1 MGLIREIQGI
11 TATINKNER
20 AKRER
25 EQRKILI
32 ENYNAELYGNLRACF
47 YQAFKLYP
55 PEVAEKNLL
64 ENKEQNIDK
73 ITNII
78 ENITHKENN
87 KTYYTYKNQFDV
99 YTDLS
104 VKYYTELQKFKKE
117 YYQLEKLQQKDT
129 KTEYTT
135 KLYNK
140 LLKYYIENKTNL
152 TATSNVLHRF
162 ENIEIII
169 DSITSDNQI
178 KQFLITQYINIL
190 NNVEKLFKNELQHE
204 KAQIKQ
210 QERLYKMNVA
220 NKIKKDF
227 AFIYMMKKLN
237 KFLQQNRQRKKRR

>member
-32 ENYNAELYGNLRACF
+32 ENYNAEIYGDLRACF

-55 PEVAEKNLL
+55 PNVAEKRLL

-210 QERLYKMNVA
+210 QERLYKMNAA